1 MDVEILSR
9 IQFAFTIGFHYI
21 FPPMTIGLGLLLVI
35 MEAMYLKTKKE
46 VYEHMTRFWVK
57 VFGLIFALGVATG
70 IVMEFQF
77 GTNWSQYSRFVG
89 DVFGSALAAEGVF
102 AFFLESGFLAIL
114 LFGWDKVKP
123 GTHFF
128 ATIMVMFGAHFSAIW
143 IVVANSWQQTPAG
156 FQLVERGGMMRAE
169 LVNFWQAVFNPSFLD
184 RISHVF
190 MGTWQAGAFL
200 VISVSAFYLLKN
212 RHSEFA
218 RKSIKIALVLAA
230 VASILQL
237 ASGDQS
243 GKKLADTQ
251 PAKLAAFEG
260 IYPPD
265 EPAGLWLFGWV
276 DENSQEVKYGIQIPG
291 MLSWLVHGSSD
302 APIKGLNSFEPG
314 DRPPV
319 NTVFQ
324 SYHAMVAIGFAL
336 ILIALLG
343 IFFWWRGTLF
353 GHRWLLW
360 IFVFSVLGPQ
370 LANQLGWFSAEV
382 GRQPWIVY
390 NYLRTSEAFSVSVTT
405 GEVIT
410 SLILFGL
417 VYLLLFILFI
427 FLLNEKIQAGPEHV
441 KTEEGHRA

>member
-1 MDVEILSR
+1 
-9 IQFAFTIGFHYI
+9 
-21 FPPMTIGLGLLLVI
+21 MT
-35 MEAMYLKTKKE
+35 
-46 VYEHMTRFWVK
+46 
-57 VFGLIFALGVATG
+57 
-70 IVMEFQF
+70 
-77 GTNWSQYSRFVG
+77 
-89 DVFGSALAAEGVF
+89 
-102 AFFLESGFLAIL
+102 
-114 LFGWDKVKP
+114 
-123 GTHFF
+123 
-128 ATIMVMFGAHFSAIW
+128 
-143 IVVANSWQQTPAG
+143 
-156 FQLVERGGMMRAE
+156 RAE
-169 LVNFWQAVFNPSFLD
+169 LVNFWDAVFNPSFLD

-190 MGTWQAGAFL
+190 MGAWQAGAFL

-218 RKSIKIALVLAA
+218 RKSIKIALVLAI
-230 VASILQL
+230 VASVLQL
-237 ASGDQS
+237 VTGDQS
-243 GKKLADTQ
+243 GRKLAHTQ

-260 IYPPD
+260 IYPSD

-276 DENSQEVKYGIQIPG
+276 DENNQEVKYGIQIPG

-302 APIKGLNSFEPG
+302 APIEGLNSFEPG

-353 GHRWLLW
+353 KKRWLLW
-360 IFVFSVLGPQ
+360 IFVFSVLGPE

-390 NYLRTSEAFSVSVTT
+390 NYLRTSEAFSISVTT

-427 FLLNEKIQAGPEHV
+427 FLLNEKIQAGPDMV